1 MVYLETKEEA
11 NIAIQG
17 LNETIR
23 YIAKEY
29 EPKNKGKILAATI
42 KLTQLQQ
49 KKKN

>member
-1 MVYLETKEEA
+1 MYKHKARQIWKAKKCRNGVPWTKEEA

-29 EPKNKGKILAATI
+29 EPKNKG
-42 KLTQLQQ
+42 
-49 KKKN
+49 